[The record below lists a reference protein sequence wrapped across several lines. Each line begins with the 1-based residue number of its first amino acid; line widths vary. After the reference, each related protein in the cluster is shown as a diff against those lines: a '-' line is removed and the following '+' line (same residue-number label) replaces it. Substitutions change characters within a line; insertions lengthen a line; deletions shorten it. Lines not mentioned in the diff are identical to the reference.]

1 MAHPARSVSLSPQL
15 ARAVMAGCWL
25 AGITTIASFV
35 IGYVKTL
42 PLLAQVAS
50 KEAEIGIEQ
59 VPDAV

>member
-1 MAHPARSVSLSPQL
+1 
-15 ARAVMAGCWL
+15 MAGCWL